1 MCNET
6 TEALVCENLFD
17 EVNLTISRFNMML
30 DQYYT
35 AFCGDISSH
44 LREVLDVQ
52 ISTLE
57 THLVSLSGIKC
68 QLENEIKKTTVCVAP
83 LGVGQGGWGCRNG
96 TRKKTFIKCA
106 QKYPLLKTTNQ
117 KRLFTL
123 DQEKK
128 KPFFLSK
135 IHKD

>member
-1 MCNET
+1 MCDEN
-6 TEALVCENLFD
+6 TEALVCENLLD

-44 LREVLDVQ
+44 VREVLDVQ
-52 ISTLE
+52 ISALE

-83 LGVGQGGWGCRNG
+83 LGVGQGGAPKAEGVG
-96 TRKKTFIKCA
+96 MVH
-106 QKYPLLKTTNQ
+106 
-117 KRLFTL
+117 
-123 DQEKK
+123 EKGGELIAK
-128 KPFFLSK
+128 V
-135 IHKD
+135 D

>member
-68 QLENEIKKTTVCVAP
+68 QLENEIKKLP
-83 LGVGQGGWGCRNG
+83 LPPWESGKGARQRRRVSEWY
-96 TRKKTFIKCA
+96 T
-106 QKYPLLKTTNQ
+106 
-117 KRLFTL
+117 KREV
-123 DQEKK
+123 D
-128 KPFFLSK
+128 
-135 IHKD
+135 

>member
-68 QLENEIKKTTVCVAP
+68 QLENEIKKNYRLCSP
-83 LGVGQGGWGCRNG
+83 LGSRARGRTKGGGVSEWY
-96 TRKKTFIKCA
+96 T
-106 QKYPLLKTTNQ
+106 
-117 KRLFTL
+117 KR
-123 DQEKK
+123 EVN
-128 KPFFLSK
+128 
-135 IHKD
+135 

>member
-44 LREVLDVQ
+44 VREVLDV
-52 ISTLE
+52 
-57 THLVSLSGIKC
+57 
-68 QLENEIKKTTVCVAP
+68 
-83 LGVGQGGWGCRNG
+83 
-96 TRKKTFIKCA
+96 
-106 QKYPLLKTTNQ
+106 
-117 KRLFTL
+117 
-123 DQEKK
+123 
-128 KPFFLSK
+128 
-135 IHKD
+135 HKMKF

>member
-44 LREVLDVQ
+44 LREVLNVQ

-83 LGVGQGGWGCRNG
+83 LGVGQGGAPKAEGVG
-96 TRKKTFIKCA
+96 MVH
-106 QKYPLLKTTNQ
+106 
-117 KRLFTL
+117 
-123 DQEKK
+123 EKGGELIAK
-128 KPFFLSK
+128 V
-135 IHKD
+135 D

>member
-6 TEALVCENLFD
+6 TEVLVCENLLD

-68 QLENEIKKTTVCVAP
+68 QLENGIKKTTVCVAP
-83 LGVGQGGWGCRNG
+83 LGVGQGGAPKVEGVG
-96 TRKKTFIKCA
+96 MVHE
-106 QKYPLLKTTNQ
+106 
-117 KRLFTL
+117 KRGELIAKV
-123 DQEKK
+123 D
-128 KPFFLSK
+128 
-135 IHKD
+135 

>member
-68 QLENEIKKTTVCVAP
+68 QLENEFNSFVKTTVCVAP
-83 LGVGQGGWGCRNG
+83 LGVGQGGAPKAEGVG
-96 TRKKTFIKCA
+96 MVHKKGGELIAKV
-106 QKYPLLKTTNQ
+106 
-117 KRLFTL
+117 
-123 DQEKK
+123 D
-128 KPFFLSK
+128 
-135 IHKD
+135 